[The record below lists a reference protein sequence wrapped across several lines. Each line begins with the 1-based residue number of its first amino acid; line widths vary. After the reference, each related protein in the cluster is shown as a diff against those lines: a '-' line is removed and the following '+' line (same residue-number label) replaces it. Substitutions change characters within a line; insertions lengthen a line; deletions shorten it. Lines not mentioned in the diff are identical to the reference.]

1 MSLIAWALW
10 GLAGAFVYAAPKLIV
25 ALFDDGV
32 AGRRA
37 RAIAEFV
44 VSLSF
49 GPIAAAAFGP
59 FAAGELHRTS
69 VSELRAG
76 AVVIGMIVNPVAP
89 SIVRIFSDNV
99 LRWAGHPL
107 ANKRSPP

>member
-1 MSLIAWALW
+1 MDLLFWAGW
-10 GLAGAFVYAAPKLIV
+10 GLAGAFVYAAPKLLIS
-25 ALFDDGV
+25 LFEAPDI
-32 AGRRA
+32 A
-37 RAIAEFV
+37 RPGKAWAEFFV
-44 VSLSF
+44 ALSF

-69 VSELRAG
+69 ASEFRAG

-89 SIVRIFSDNV
+89 SIVHVFSEGL

-107 ANKRSPP
+107 AKRPRLP